1 MMRSDHLNQ
10 HLEQHDKDNY
20 KNEMF
25 DYKNEMFAQQVLDQ
39 VKHIYKKNLRVNL
52 VQCQL
57 PNLLQLM
64 WNL

>member
-1 MMRSDHLNQ
+1 MTKLTIN
-10 HLEQHDKDNY
+10 
-20 KNEMF
+20 NEMF

>member
-1 MMRSDHLNQ
+1 MTKITIN
-10 HLEQHDKDNY
+10 
-20 KNEMF
+20 NEMF

-39 VKHIYKKNLRVNL
+39 VKHIYNKNLRVNL

-57 PNLLQLM
+57 PNLHQLM